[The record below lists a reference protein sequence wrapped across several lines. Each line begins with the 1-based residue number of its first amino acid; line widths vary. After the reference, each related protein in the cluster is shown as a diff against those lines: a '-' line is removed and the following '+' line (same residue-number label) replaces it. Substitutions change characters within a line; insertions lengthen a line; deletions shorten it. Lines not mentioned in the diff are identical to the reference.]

1 MLYLLGS
8 TADKGLGVQ
17 NGVQLAQNG
26 GKVGVSLDSGQQ
38 VVITALLFDN
48 SCCLL
53 GQNTDLLM
61 AVLKEIEIYC
71 VKHKSWFQKVRCFVF
86 CFLHYKRITAHKYLS
101 VPSSLHHGHDDVLCG
116 HEGQLMADVSLDDF
130 GVDHQTLCDVLQG
143 AEDDVRRQEG
153 LRKGDPPVKEQGV
166 KWVNMNKYPLGQVPS
181 ESPDTFKE
189 TVHSKKLKLNNL
201 TTNYKLVRSTRR

>member
-86 CFLHYKRITAHKYLS
+86 LFFTLQTYNRTQIPVCSLQPSPWPWWCSLWPWRAAHGGCVSRWLWGRPPDPLWCS
-101 VPSSLHHGHDDVLCG
+101 AGCWGWCPPSGR
-116 HEGQLMADVSLDDF
+116 
-130 GVDHQTLCDVLQG
+130 T
-143 AEDDVRRQEG
+143 QEG
-153 LRKGDPPVKEQGV
+153 RSSCKGTRGKMSKHEQV
-166 KWVNMNKYPLGQVPS
+166 
-181 ESPDTFKE
+181 
-189 TVHSKKLKLNNL
+189 
-201 TTNYKLVRSTRR
+201 STRSSTKWEPRYL